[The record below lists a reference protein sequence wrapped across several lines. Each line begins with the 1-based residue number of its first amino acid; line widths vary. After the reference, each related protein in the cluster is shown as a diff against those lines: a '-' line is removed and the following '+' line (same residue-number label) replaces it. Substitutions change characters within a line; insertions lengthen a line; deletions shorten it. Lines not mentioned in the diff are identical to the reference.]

1 MADREV
7 LKRRFVP
14 APLALAAWLLVLA
27 CSLAPAPAL
36 ADGHF
41 RYGTLSWAPSA
52 SGTENAVDF
61 TLQVAYK
68 KTYVW
73 GGGLESWKENDDTP
87 GSGFRNL
94 AQAAAEDKAACDA
107 WDKSGPRPEARGL
120 PGADDLAGGRPRHQ
134 VSSQGPAVRGPVL

>member
-1 MADREV
+1 MGGASVAVASVVARA
-7 LKRRFVP
+7 K
-14 APLALAAWLLVLA
+14 AAGALRLA
-27 CSLAPAPAL
+27 CGPGGPS
-36 ADGHF
+36 
-41 RYGTLSWAPSA
+41 SA

-94 AQAAAEDKAACDA
+94 AQAAA
-107 WDKSGPRPEARGL
+107 
-120 PGADDLAGGRPRHQ
+120 
-134 VSSQGPAVRGPVL
+134 